1 MIKRFSRRREN
12 QPDNHATFSLSFFF
26 ATSSRRERERK
37 SFTLWKIRKVTE
49 SIVSLYHLVRGDTT
63 YKKKRKKKRKEKRN
77 GRNAKGVHYFGR
89 GDGETLEEII
99 ERDVEFRDVAVDRA
113 ARPRYIS
120 R

>member
-26 ATSSRRERERK
+26 LPRLRGEREREKVSPFGRFERSLK
-37 SFTLWKIRKVTE
+37 VSFRCTISCVEIQRT
-49 SIVSLYHLVRGDTT
+49 
-63 YKKKRKKKRKEKRN
+63 KRKEKRN